1 MVDMTNLTNITSLQG
16 IAYYT
21 NSMTDSLLFTGG
33 IIVFFFIILMALIK
47 NGEPF
52 ENGLAVA
59 SWSMFVVSLFFW
71 FAQLVPTGLPICFL
85 IVAAFDTLYL
95 YASRG

>member
-1 MVDMTNLTNITSLQG
+1 MVNMTAVSNITSLQG

-21 NSMTDSLLFTGG
+21 NNMTNGLLFTGG
-33 IIVFFFIILMALIK
+33 MVVFFIIILVALVK

-59 SWSMFVVSLFFW
+59 S
-71 FAQLVPTGLPICFL
+71 
-85 IVAAFDTLYL
+85 
-95 YASRG
+95 